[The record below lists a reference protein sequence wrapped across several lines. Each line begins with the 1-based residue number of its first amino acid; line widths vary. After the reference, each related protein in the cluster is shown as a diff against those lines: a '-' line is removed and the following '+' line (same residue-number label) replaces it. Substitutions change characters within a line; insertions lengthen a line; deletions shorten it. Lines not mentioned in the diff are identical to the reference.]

1 MKLDKRQ
8 KFIFALIAIAAVILI
23 WQLYS
28 LFGGE
33 TAVLSTAPKTQTITS
48 LKEVASPTE
57 VVNPEPVPSVGKAVQ
72 AAAATGTAKP
82 SATPEVSESQQQ
94 YLALVNEYQMVEIQ
108 RLIAQDQA
116 AIASARA
123 SMADS
128 LAKINQAGASNLG
141 SAGAL
146 ASSIVAAGNQPGDYE
161 LIYTGQDNG
170 EWSATLKRNGQFN
183 DVTAGSILP
192 DGDKVLSV
200 DDNGVLIQQGDIK
213 KLVTFNGTTVVND
226 KPQADQPGAQ
236 PAAALQTQLQ
246 SPPPAKAKSVEITKS
261 SVKSSVETTESVK
274 TQSPPVTLPPPV
286 LEKPPVLPQV
296 VATNAPAV
304 VDKTNTTF
312 DISNAN
318 KRHYTIQIISEADFN
333 AVKNYVARNGL
344 KNKAQVLKVWRNK
357 KPWYIAVTG
366 DYANTSAANRAI
378 KDLPGAVQDEGPF
391 ARRIEDVQ
399 SEMVK

>member
-8 KFIFALIAIAAVILI
+8 KFICGLVLVAVVILI

-33 TAVLSTAPKTQTITS
+33 SSPISTVPKTQTITS
-48 LKEVASPTE
+48 LKEAASPTQVMQTTTQSPGKKAQLE
-57 VVNPEPVPSVGKAVQ
+57 NP
-72 AAAATGTAKP
+72 AAT
-82 SATPEVSESQQQ
+82 SEISEGQQQ
-94 YLALVNEYQMVEIQ
+94 YLALVNEYQLVEIQ

-123 SMADS
+123 SMAES
-128 LAKINQAGASNLG
+128 LAKINQSGAGDAG

-200 DDNGVLIQQGDIK
+200 DDNGVLIQEGNIK
-213 KLVTFNGTTVVND
+213 KLVTFNGVTPVSD
-226 KPQADQPGAQ
+226 KPQSDQSSAAPE
-236 PAAALQTQLQ
+236 AAALQTQFQ
-246 SPPPAKAKSVEITKS
+246 
-261 SVKSSVETTESVK
+261 
-274 TQSPPVTLPPPV
+274 
-286 LEKPPVLPQV
+286 KPPVSPKAKPVEIIKPAEIKKAVKSQPPTVALPAPVAEKPAVLPKV
-296 VATNAPAV
+296 VATNVMPAV
-304 VDKTNTTF
+304 ADKTESNF
-312 DISNAN
+312 DISHAN
-318 KRHYTIQIISEADFN
+318 KKNYIIQIISDGDFK
-333 AVKNYVARNGL
+333 AVNKYVAQNGL
-344 KNKAQVLKVWRNK
+344 KNKAKVLKVWRHE
-357 KPWYIAVTG
+357 KPWYIAVIG
-366 DYANTSAANRAI
+366 DYTNSAVASRAI
-378 KDLPGAVQDEGPF
+378 QNLPDAVQDQGPF
-391 ARRIEDVQ
+391 VRRIEDVQ

>member
-8 KFIFALIAIAAVILI
+8 KFIFGLVVIAAVILI
-23 WQLYS
+23 WQLFT

-33 TAVLSTAPKTQTITS
+33 SAVLSTAPKTQTITS
-48 LKEVASPTE
+48 LKAVASPTE
-57 VVNPEPVPSVGKAVQ
+57 VVNSQPVPSA
-72 AAAATGTAKP
+72 GTAKS
-82 SATPEVSESQQQ
+82 SAAPEVSESQQQ
-94 YLALVNEYQMVEIQ
+94 YLALVNEYQLVEIQ
-108 RLIAQDQA
+108 RLIVQDQA

-123 SMADS
+123 SMAES
-128 LAKINQAGASNLG
+128 LAKMNQAGANNLG
-141 SAGAL
+141 GAGAL
-146 ASSIVAAGNQPGDYE
+146 ASSIVAAGNQPGEYE

-200 DDNGVLIQQGDIK
+200 DDNGVLIQQGNIK
-213 KLVTFNGTTVVND
+213 KLVTFNGVSEVSE
-226 KPQADQPGAQ
+226 KPEADQSSASQ
-236 PAAALQTQLQ
+236 PAAALQKQLQ
-246 SPPPAKAKSVEITKS
+246 T
-261 SVKSSVETTESVK
+261 
-274 TQSPPVTLPPPV
+274 PPVTLPPPV

-304 VDKTNTTF
+304 VDKKNTTF

-344 KNKAQVLKVWRNK
+344 KNKAQVLKVWRHE

-366 DYANTSAANRAI
+366 DYASTSAANRAI
-378 KDLPGAVQDEGPF
+378 KNLPDTVQDEGPF
-391 ARRIEDVQ
+391 ARRIKDVQ